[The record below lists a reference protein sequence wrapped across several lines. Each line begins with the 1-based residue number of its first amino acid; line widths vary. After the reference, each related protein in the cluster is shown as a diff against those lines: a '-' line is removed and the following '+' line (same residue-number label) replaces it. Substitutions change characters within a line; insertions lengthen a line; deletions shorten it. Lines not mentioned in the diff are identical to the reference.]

1 MKKRI
6 LFSVFCLIACMGTK
20 AAETADTT
28 RVYYINGE
36 RIDRFDGSQLVGAL
50 VASYSISHQD
60 NPATP
65 GFVIEK
71 HDIETKM
78 KVFNLE
84 KSIVDKD
91 IATNKVAGSGKNIHY
106 IDDPV
111 FIIDGKKYN
120 KGEVKNVF
128 PKYVNPKTIKH
139 VTVLKKGGEGALKL
153 DNGGERHSY
162 IVIETKKAKDDK
174 ETE

>member
-1 MKKRI
+1 MKKSI

-20 AAETADTT
+20 AAEPADTT

-50 VASYSISHQD
+50 VESYAITHQN

-65 GFVIEK
+65 GAVVEK
-71 HDIETKM
+71 HDIETKV
-78 KVFNLE
+78 KVITID
-84 KSIVDKD
+84 KSKVDT
-91 IATNKVAGSGKNIHY
+91 TNNVAGSGKKIQY
-106 IDDPV
+106 LDDLV
-111 FIIDGKKYN
+111 FIIDGKKYG
-120 KGEVKNVF
+120 KEEVKNVY
-128 PKYVNPKTIKH
+128 PINPKTIKH

-153 DNGGERHSY
+153 DNGGEQHSY

>member
-50 VASYSISHQD
+50 VESYAITHQN

-65 GFVIEK
+65 GAVIEK
-71 HDIETKM
+71 HDIETKV
-78 KVFNLE
+78 KVITID
-84 KSIVDKD
+84 KSKVDT
-91 IATNKVAGSGKNIHY
+91 TNNVAGSGRKIQY
-106 IDDPV
+106 LDDPV
-111 FIIDGKKYN
+111 FIIDGKKYS
-120 KGEVKNVF
+120 KEEVKKVY
-128 PKYVNPKTIKH
+128 PKFVNPKSIKH

-153 DNGGERHSY
+153 DNGGEQHSY

>member
-6 LFSVFCLIACMGTK
+6 LFSAFCLIACMGTK

-50 VASYSISHQD
+50 VESYAITHQN

-65 GFVIEK
+65 GSVVEK
-71 HDIETKM
+71 HDIETKV
-78 KVFNLE
+78 KVITID
-84 KSIVDKD
+84 KSKVDT
-91 IATNKVAGSGKNIHY
+91 TNNVTRSGKKIQY

-111 FIIDGKKYN
+111 FIIDGKKYS
-120 KGEVKNVF
+120 KEEVKKVY
-128 PKYVNPKTIKH
+128 PKFVNPKNIKH

-153 DNGGERHSY
+153 DNGGEQHSY

>member
-50 VASYSISHQD
+50 VESYAITHQN

-65 GFVIEK
+65 GSVIEK
-71 HDIETKM
+71 HDIETKV
-78 KVFNLE
+78 KVITID
-84 KSIVDKD
+84 KSKVDT
-91 IATNKVAGSGKNIHY
+91 TNNVVGSGRKIQY
-106 IDDPV
+106 LDDPV
-111 FIIDGKKYN
+111 FIIDGKKYSN
-120 KGEVKNVF
+120 GEVKNVY
-128 PKYVNPKTIKH
+128 PINPKTIKH

-153 DNGGERHSY
+153 DNGGEQHSY

>member
-1 MKKRI
+1 MKKSI

-20 AAETADTT
+20 AAESADTT

-65 GFVIEK
+65 GAVIEK
-71 HDIETKM
+71 HDIETKV
-78 KVFNLE
+78 KVITID
-84 KSIVDKD
+84 KSKVDT
-91 IATNKVAGSGKNIHY
+91 TNNVAGSGKKIQY

-111 FIIDGKKYN
+111 FIIDGKKYS
-120 KGEVKNVF
+120 KEEVKKVY
-128 PKYVNPKTIKH
+128 PKFVNPKNIKH

-153 DNGGERHSY
+153 DNGGEQHSY
-162 IVIETKKAKDDK
+162 IVIETKKNEDGK

>member
-20 AAETADTT
+20 AAESADTT

-65 GFVIEK
+65 GAVIEK

-91 IATNKVAGSGKNIHY
+91 IATNKVAGSGKKIQY

-111 FIIDGKKYN
+111 FIIDGKKYS
-120 KGEVKNVF
+120 KEEVKKVY
-128 PKYVNPKTIKH
+128 PKLTIKH

-153 DNGGERHSY
+153 DNGGEQHTY

>member
-20 AAETADTT
+20 AAESADTT

-50 VASYSISHQD
+50 VASYSISRQD

-65 GFVIEK
+65 GSVVEK
-71 HDIETKM
+71 HDIETKV
-78 KVFNLE
+78 KVITID
-84 KSIVDKD
+84 KSKVET
-91 IATNKVAGSGKNIHY
+91 TNNVAGSDKKIQY

-111 FIIDGKKYN
+111 FIIDGKKYS
-120 KGEVKNVF
+120 KEEVKKGY
-128 PKYVNPKTIKH
+128 PKFVNPRSIKH

-153 DNGGERHSY
+153 DNGGEQHSY

>member
-6 LFSVFCLIACMGTK
+6 LFSVFCLIVCMGTK
-20 AAETADTT
+20 AAESADTT

-50 VASYSISHQD
+50 VESYAITHQN

-65 GFVIEK
+65 GAVVEK
-71 HDIETKM
+71 HDIETKV
-78 KVFNLE
+78 KVITID
-84 KSIVDKD
+84 KSKVDT
-91 IATNKVAGSGKNIHY
+91 TNNVAGSGKKIQY

-111 FIIDGKKYN
+111 FIIDGKKYS
-120 KGEVKNVF
+120 KEEVKKVY
-128 PKYVNPKTIKH
+128 PKLTIKH

-153 DNGGERHSY
+153 DNGGEQHSY

>member
-50 VASYSISHQD
+50 VESYAITHQN

-65 GFVIEK
+65 GAVIEK
-71 HDIETKM
+71 HDIETKV
-78 KVFNLE
+78 KVITID
-84 KSIVDKD
+84 KSKVDT
-91 IATNKVAGSGKNIHY
+91 TNNVAGSGKKIQY

-111 FIIDGKKYN
+111 FIIDGKKYS
-120 KGEVKNVF
+120 KGEVNKVY
-128 PKYVNPKTIKH
+128 PKFVNPKTIKH

-153 DNGGERHSY
+153 DNGGEQHSY

>member
-50 VASYSISHQD
+50 VESYAITHQN

-65 GFVIEK
+65 GSVVEK
-71 HDIETKM
+71 HDIETKV
-78 KVFNLE
+78 KVITID
-84 KSIVDKD
+84 KSKVDT
-91 IATNKVAGSGKNIHY
+91 TNNVAGSDKKIQY

-111 FIIDGKKYN
+111 FIIDGKKYS
-120 KGEVKNVF
+120 KEEVKKVY
-128 PKYVNPKTIKH
+128 PKFVNPKTIKH

-153 DNGGERHSY
+153 DNGGEQHSY

>member
-50 VASYSISHQD
+50 IESYAITHQN

-65 GFVIEK
+65 GAVIEK
-71 HDIETKM
+71 HDIETKV
-78 KVFNLE
+78 KVITID
-84 KSIVDKD
+84 KSKVDT
-91 IATNKVAGSGKNIHY
+91 TNNVAGSGRKIQY
-106 IDDPV
+106 LDDPV
-111 FIIDGKKYN
+111 FIIDGKKYS
-120 KGEVKNVF
+120 KGEVNKVY
-128 PKYVNPKTIKH
+128 PKFVNPKNIKH

-153 DNGGERHSY
+153 DNGGEQHSY
-162 IVIETKKAKDDK
+162 VVIETKKAKDGK
-174 ETE
+174 GTE

>member
-50 VASYSISHQD
+50 VASYSISHQN

-65 GFVIEK
+65 GSVIEK
-71 HDIETKM
+71 HDIETKV
-78 KVFNLE
+78 KVITID
-84 KSIVDKD
+84 KSKVDT
-91 IATNKVAGSGKNIHY
+91 TNNVAGSGKKIQY

-111 FIIDGKKYN
+111 FIIDGKKYS
-120 KGEVKNVF
+120 KEEVKKVY
-128 PKYVNPKTIKH
+128 PKLTIKH

-153 DNGGERHSY
+153 DNGGEQHSY
-162 IVIETKKAKDDK
+162 IVIETKKAKDGK

>member
-20 AAETADTT
+20 AAESADTT

-65 GFVIEK
+65 GSVVEK
-71 HDIETKM
+71 HDIETKV
-78 KVFNLE
+78 KVITID
-84 KSIVDKD
+84 KSKVDT
-91 IATNKVAGSGKNIHY
+91 TNNVAGSGKKIQY

-111 FIIDGKKYN
+111 FIIDGKKYS
-120 KGEVKNVF
+120 KEEVKKGY
-128 PKYVNPKTIKH
+128 PKFVNPKSIKH

-153 DNGGERHSY
+153 DNGGEQHSY

>member
-20 AAETADTT
+20 AAESADTT

-65 GFVIEK
+65 GAVIEK
-71 HDIETKM
+71 HDIETKV
-78 KVFNLE
+78 KVITID
-84 KSIVDKD
+84 KSKVDT
-91 IATNKVAGSGKNIHY
+91 TNNVAGSGRKIQY

-111 FIIDGKKYN
+111 FIIDGKKYS
-120 KGEVKNVF
+120 KEEVKKVY
-128 PKYVNPKTIKH
+128 PKLTIKH

-153 DNGGERHSY
+153 DNGGEQHTY

>member
-50 VASYSISHQD
+50 VESYAITHQN

-65 GFVIEK
+65 GAVIEK
-71 HDIETKM
+71 HDIETKV
-78 KVFNLE
+78 KVITID
-84 KSIVDKD
+84 KSKVDT
-91 IATNKVAGSGKNIHY
+91 TNNVAGSGRKIQY
-106 IDDPV
+106 LDDLV
-111 FIIDGKKYN
+111 FIIDGKKYSN
-120 KGEVKNVF
+120 GEVKNVY
-128 PKYVNPKTIKH
+128 PINPKTIKH

-153 DNGGERHSY
+153 DNGGEQHSY

>member
-1 MKKRI
+1 MKMRI

-20 AAETADTT
+20 AAESADTT

-65 GFVIEK
+65 GAVIEK
-71 HDIETKM
+71 HDIETKV
-78 KVFNLE
+78 KVITID
-84 KSIVDKD
+84 KSKVDT
-91 IATNKVAGSGKNIHY
+91 TNNVAGSGRKIQY
-106 IDDPV
+106 LDDPV
-111 FIIDGKKYN
+111 FIIDGKKYS

-153 DNGGERHSY
+153 DNGGEQHTY

>member
-6 LFSVFCLIACMGTK
+6 LFSAFCLIACMGTK
-20 AAETADTT
+20 AAEPADTT

-65 GFVIEK
+65 GSVVEK
-71 HDIETKM
+71 HDIETKV
-78 KVFNLE
+78 KVITID
-84 KSIVDKD
+84 KSKVDT
-91 IATNKVAGSGKNIHY
+91 TNNVAGSGKKIQY

-111 FIIDGKKYN
+111 FIIDGKKYS
-120 KGEVKNVF
+120 KEEVKKVY
-128 PKYVNPKTIKH
+128 PKLTIKH

-153 DNGGERHSY
+153 DNGGEQHSY
-162 IVIETKKAKDDK
+162 IVIETKKAKDGK

>member
-20 AAETADTT
+20 AAESADTT

-50 VASYSISHQD
+50 VESYAITHQK

-65 GFVIEK
+65 GSVIEK
-71 HDIETKM
+71 HDIETKV
-78 KVFNLE
+78 KVITID
-84 KSIVDKD
+84 KSKVDT
-91 IATNKVAGSGKNIHY
+91 TNNVTRSGKKIQY
-106 IDDPV
+106 LDDLV
-111 FIIDGKKYN
+111 IIIDGKKYS
-120 KGEVKNVF
+120 KEEVKKVY
-128 PKYVNPKTIKH
+128 PKFVNPKTIKH

-153 DNGGERHSY
+153 DNGGEQHSY

>member
-20 AAETADTT
+20 AAESADTT

-50 VASYSISHQD
+50 VESYAITHQN

-65 GFVIEK
+65 GSVVEK
-71 HDIETKM
+71 HDIETKV
-78 KVFNLE
+78 KVITID
-84 KSIVDKD
+84 KSKVDT
-91 IATNKVAGSGKNIHY
+91 TNNVAGSGKKIQY

-111 FIIDGKKYN
+111 FIIDGKKYS
-120 KGEVKNVF
+120 KEEVKKVY
-128 PKYVNPKTIKH
+128 PKFVNPKNIKH

-153 DNGGERHSY
+153 DNGGEQHSY

>member
-1 MKKRI
+1 MKKSI

-20 AAETADTT
+20 AAESADTT

-50 VASYSISHQD
+50 VESYAITHQN

-65 GFVIEK
+65 GAVIEK
-71 HDIETKM
+71 HDIETKV
-78 KVFNLE
+78 KVITID
-84 KSIVDKD
+84 KSKVDT
-91 IATNKVAGSGKNIHY
+91 TNNVVGSGNKIQY

-111 FIIDGKKYN
+111 FIIDGKKYS
-120 KGEVKNVF
+120 KEEVKKVY
-128 PKYVNPKTIKH
+128 PKFVNPKTIKH

-153 DNGGERHSY
+153 DNGGEQHSY

>member
-50 VASYSISHQD
+50 VESYAITHQN

-65 GFVIEK
+65 GAVIEK
-71 HDIETKM
+71 HDIETKV
-78 KVFNLE
+78 KVITID
-84 KSIVDKD
+84 KSKVDT
-91 IATNKVAGSGKNIHY
+91 TNNVAGSGRKIQY
-106 IDDPV
+106 LDDPV
-111 FIIDGKKYN
+111 FIIDGKKYSN
-120 KGEVKNVF
+120 GEVKNVY
-128 PKYVNPKTIKH
+128 PINPKTIKH

-153 DNGGERHSY
+153 DNGGEQHTY

>member
-1 MKKRI
+1 MKMRI

-20 AAETADTT
+20 AAESADTT

-65 GFVIEK
+65 GSVVEK
-71 HDIETKM
+71 HDIETKV
-78 KVFNLE
+78 KVITID
-84 KSIVDKD
+84 KSKVDT
-91 IATNKVAGSGKNIHY
+91 TNNVAGSGKKIQY

-111 FIIDGKKYN
+111 FIIDGKKYS
-120 KGEVKNVF
+120 KEEVKKVY
-128 PKYVNPKTIKH
+128 PKFVNPKNIKH

-153 DNGGERHSY
+153 DNGGEQHSY
-162 IVIETKKAKDDK
+162 IVIETKKTKDDK

>member
-6 LFSVFCLIACMGTK
+6 LFSAFCLIACMGTK

-50 VASYSISHQD
+50 VESYAITHQN

-65 GFVIEK
+65 GAVIEK
-71 HDIETKM
+71 HDIETKV
-78 KVFNLE
+78 KVITID
-84 KSIVDKD
+84 KSKVDT
-91 IATNKVAGSGKNIHY
+91 TNNVAGSGKKIQY
-106 IDDPV
+106 LDDPV
-111 FIIDGKKYN
+111 FIIDGKKYS
-120 KGEVKNVF
+120 KEEVKKVY
-128 PKYVNPKTIKH
+128 PKFVNPKNIKH

-153 DNGGERHSY
+153 DNGGEQHTY

>member
-1 MKKRI
+1 MKKSI

-20 AAETADTT
+20 AAESADTT

-50 VASYSISHQD
+50 VESYAITHQN

-65 GFVIEK
+65 GAVIEK
-71 HDIETKM
+71 HDIETKV
-78 KVFNLE
+78 KVITID
-84 KSIVDKD
+84 KSKVDT
-91 IATNKVAGSGKNIHY
+91 TNNVAGSGRKIQY
-106 IDDPV
+106 LDDLV
-111 FIIDGKKYN
+111 FIIDGKKYS
-120 KGEVKNVF
+120 KEEVKKVY
-128 PKYVNPKTIKH
+128 PINPKTIKH

-153 DNGGERHSY
+153 DNGGEQHSY
-162 IVIETKKAKDDK
+162 IVIETKKAKDGK

>member
-50 VASYSISHQD
+50 VESYAITHQN

-65 GFVIEK
+65 GAVIEK
-71 HDIETKM
+71 HDIETKV
-78 KVFNLE
+78 KVITID
-84 KSIVDKD
+84 KSKVDT
-91 IATNKVAGSGKNIHY
+91 TNNVAGSGRKIQY
-106 IDDPV
+106 LDDPV
-111 FIIDGKKYN
+111 FIIDGKKYS
-120 KGEVKNVF
+120 KGEVKNVIH
-128 PKYVNPKTIKH
+128 KYVNPKTIKH

-153 DNGGERHSY
+153 DNGGEQHSY
-162 IVIETKKAKDDK
+162 VVIETKKAKDDK
-174 ETE
+174 GTE

>member
-20 AAETADTT
+20 AAEPADTT

-50 VASYSISHQD
+50 VESYAITHQN

-65 GFVIEK
+65 GAVIEK
-71 HDIETKM
+71 HDIETKV
-78 KVFNLE
+78 KVITID
-84 KSIVDKD
+84 KSKVDT
-91 IATNKVAGSGKNIHY
+91 TNNVTRSGKKIQY
-106 IDDPV
+106 LDDLV
-111 FIIDGKKYN
+111 IIIDGKKYS
-120 KGEVKNVF
+120 KEEVKKGY
-128 PKYVNPKTIKH
+128 PKFVNPKSIKH

-153 DNGGERHSY
+153 DNGGEQHSY